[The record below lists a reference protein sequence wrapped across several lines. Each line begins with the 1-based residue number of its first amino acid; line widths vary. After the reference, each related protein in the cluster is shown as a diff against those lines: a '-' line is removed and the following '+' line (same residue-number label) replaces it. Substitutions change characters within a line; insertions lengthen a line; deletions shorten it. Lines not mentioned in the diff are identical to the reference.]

1 MPKNTKNQFIKDDE
15 TLREQGFT
23 DGPKLVTKF
32 ELRPVTAL
40 SLSWLQ
46 RNKVFDGDFGDNMQ
60 KTAAYAFLHHA
71 DKVSIRGVVNDRRE
85 FLEAVDEWI
94 EDNIAH
100 HSELVP
106 ISAAMAEALETYM
119 AATTTAALTSNS
131 SSGGGRKN

>member
-1 MPKNTKNQFIKDDE
+1 MPKNTKNQYIKDDE
-15 TLREQGFT
+15 ALREQGFT
-23 DGPKLVTKF
+23 EGPKLVTKF

-60 KTAAYAFLHHA
+60 KAAAYAFLHHA
-71 DKVSIRGVVNDRRE
+71 DKAKIRGVVNDRRE
-85 FLEAVDEWI
+85 FLEAVDDWI

-119 AATTTAALTSNS
+119 AATTTAALPSNG